1 MKKIIQSTKN
11 TVWAFY
17 GICLLFLLSSS
28 FHTYGQILE
37 VGPDKTYI
45 SIQAAANE
53 AIPGDT
59 ILVDGGSYTGGM
71 LIQNLQGAPEAWI
84 TIKPRS
90 GEEVIIEG
98 GNNSIQF
105 SQVAYLHVI
114 GHTATGQRANGMNID
129 DAGSFDTP
137 SHHIR
142 IESCTFRDMGANG
155 NNDLLKMSGIDSF
168 WIEKCLFL
176 NGADGG
182 SGLDMVGCHKGFI
195 RECRFENMG
204 NNGIQAKGGTQHIRI
219 ERNTFKNAGL
229 RNINLGGSTGLA
241 FFRPQDAPFEAADL
255 QVYANVFIGGWAG
268 LAYVGCTRV
277 EVANNTFYYPEN
289 WVFRILQETVDT
301 NRFVSCGNNNFT
313 NNIVVYGDVNRDV
326 NIGANTRPETFAI
339 DYNLWYKPDNPDFTG
354 PQLPVNGP
362 SNLIQVDPLLQDP
375 SLEEFNILGNSPALG
390 NGIFIEMGLLDHGGV
405 PYAYPPSIGA
415 YEGLIINTREANAL
429 STWTVF
435 PNPFYQSI
443 TVKNNANQANYE
455 YDIYTSEGKWLLS
468 GMHNSAQEVISLEQ
482 LKSGLYYL
490 QLTSGNQIQTIPI
503 LKR

>member
-1 MKKIIQSTKN
+1 MQKNIQTSRST
-11 TVWAFY
+11 FGIY
-17 GICLLFLLSSS
+17 CGICLLLLLSSS
-28 FHTYGQILE
+28 FDAACQILE
-37 VGPDKTYI
+37 VGTGKTYD
-45 SIQAAANE
+45 SIQAAAND

-59 ILVDGGSYTGGM
+59 ILVDGGSYAGGM
-71 LIQNLQGAPEAWI
+71 LIQNLEGTPEAWI

-114 GHTATGQRANGMNID
+114 GLTATGQRANGMNID
-129 DAGSFDTP
+129 DGGSFDTP
-137 SHHIR
+137 SHHLR
-142 IESCTFRDMGANG
+142 IENCTFRDMGANG

-168 WIEKCLFL
+168 WVEKCLFL

-182 SGLDMVGCHKGFI
+182 SGLDMVGCHEGFI

-241 FFRPQDAPFEAADL
+241 FFRPRDAPFEAADL

-313 NNIVVYGDVNRDV
+313 NNMVVYGDVNRDV
-326 NIGANTRPETFAI
+326 NIGANTRPESFTI
-339 DYNLWYKPDNPDFTG
+339 DYNLWYKPDHPDFTG

-362 SNLIQVDPLLQDP
+362 SNLIQVDPLLQNPLSED
-375 SLEEFNILGNSPALG
+375 FNIDGSSPAIG
-390 NGIFIEMGLLDHGGV
+390 NGIFIEMGLMDHDGD

-415 YEGLIINTREANAL
+415 QEGLIVNTQDAVTL
-429 STWTVF
+429 TDWTIF
-435 PNPFYQSI
+435 PNPFFQSI
-443 TVKNNANQANYE
+443 RIKSNSGQDNFTYQVYS
-455 YDIYTSEGKWLLS
+455 SEGKRLLS
-468 GMHNSAQEVISLEQ
+468 GEQNSSSKVIPLGQ

-490 QLTSGNQIQTIPI
+490 RLTSGNQIQTTPI